1 MRNVTLFR
9 DPLFSAHENGPGHP
23 ERPERL
29 AAIDAMLAEAPFIS
43 KLVDRTAPDATIDQI
58 ARIHERSYIE
68 RMRRSSGNDRTYLDP
83 DTSANRYTY
92 AAAVRA
98 AGAAVAAVDLAVS
111 GEAPASFVLAR
122 PPGHHAE
129 RSQAMGFC
137 IFNSIAIGALH
148 AIEHHRLERVAIID
162 WDVHHGNGTMHSLY
176 NRKDVLYV
184 SLHQYPHYPGTGS
197 HDEIGSGDGEG
208 YTLNLPLGSGMG
220 DDDYLMLFRDIIVP
234 VLDEYRPELLLVSAG
249 FDAHRDDPLAEM
261 ALTDTGFRGMTH
273 ALRAVADRHAKG
285 RLIHLLEG
293 GYNLQALASGVRT
306 VLEAT
311 AADVADS
318 TWPDSLPQL
327 SSYIRWI
334 EKNVKQAL
342 SPFWLRLR

>member
-9 DPLFSAHENGPGHP
+9 DALFGAHENGPGHP

-29 AAIDAMLAEAPFIS
+29 AAIDEMLARVPFNDH
-43 KLVDRTAPDATIDQI
+43 LVDRAAPDATADQI
-58 ARIHERSYIE
+58 ARIHEPEYIE
-68 RMRRSSGNDRTYLDP
+68 RMRGSAGSDRTYLDP
-83 DTSANRYTY
+83 DTSANRHTY

-98 AGAAVAAVDLAVS
+98 AGAAVAAVDLAVCA
-111 GEAPASFVLAR
+111 EAPASFVLAR

-129 RSQAMGFC
+129 KNHAMGFC
-137 IFNSIAIGALH
+137 IFNNVAIGALH
-148 AIEHHRLERVAIID
+148 AVEHHHLERVAIID

-176 NRKDVLYV
+176 DRKEVLYI

-208 YTLNLPLGSGMG
+208 YTLNLPLGPGLG
-220 DDDYLMLFRDIIVP
+220 DVDYLTLFRDIIVP

-249 FDAHRDDPLAEM
+249 FDAHRDDPLADM
-261 ALTDTGFRGMTH
+261 ALTDDAFRSMTH

-293 GYNLQALASGVRT
+293 GYNLHALASGVRT
-306 VLEAT
+306 VLEAM
-311 AADVADS
+311 AADEFDL
-318 TWPDSLPQL
+318 TPFDSLPEPD
-327 SSYIRWI
+327 SHIRSV
-334 EKNVKQAL
+334 ERSLKRTF
-342 SPFWLRLR
+342 SPFWLSLR